1 MTHGRIAALIRTL
14 GLRPH
19 PEGGH
24 YAEIFRSPDRVLT
37 PRGERAASL
46 RYPERR
52 SRQATGRA

>member
-1 MTHGRIAALIRTL
+1 MTHGRVATLIDIL
-14 GLRPH
+14 ALRPH

-24 YAEIFRSPDRVLT
+24 YAETFRSTDRVLT